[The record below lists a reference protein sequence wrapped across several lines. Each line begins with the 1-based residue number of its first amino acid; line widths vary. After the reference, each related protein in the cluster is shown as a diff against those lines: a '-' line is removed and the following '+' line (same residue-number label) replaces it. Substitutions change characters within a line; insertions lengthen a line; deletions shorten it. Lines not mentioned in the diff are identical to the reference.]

1 MGVGDAG
8 RCRHRRKRIA
18 SSWGGCES
26 GGRRPSGF
34 RPRFFCYR
42 PSGSRVSVLLWPAII
57 AGGVLAVIVW
67 GAAVLQRR
75 RFDRLVGSRFPIGPL
90 GIIRGAEPLVLR
102 AEGAAVGV
110 VLLHGFGD
118 TPQTVAALA
127 RALRDRGYDVDVPLL
142 PGHGRTLEQF
152 AKSKGSEWLMEARR
166 AHASMRAR
174 HMRVAVVG
182 LSLGGALAASIAAD
196 DPELAALVLLAPYLD
211 TPPWLRVLSHA
222 APAIGVVVPY
232 VGGAGTQSIHDPA
245 ARAEAL
251 AYGATTPQLV
261 RELVRVAD
269 AARAALPRVTAP
281 TLYVQSREDNRI
293 TPAVASRAFA
303 SIGATTKRLEMLS
316 GCGHVLTVDYCREQ
330 VASLVVEWLAEHAH
344 GNETG
349 TA

>member
-1 MGVGDAG
+1 MTAALAAAFVWPIVAAVG
-8 RCRHRRKRIA
+8 
-18 SSWGGCES
+18 
-26 GGRRPSGF
+26 
-34 RPRFFCYR
+34 
-42 PSGSRVSVLLWPAII
+42 AI
-57 AGGVLAVIVW
+57 AVIVW
-67 GAAVLQRR
+67 GAAVWQRR

-90 GIIRGAEPLVLR
+90 GIIRGAEPLALR
-102 AEGAAVGV
+102 ADGAAVGV

-142 PGHGRTLEQF
+142 PGHGRTLEEF
-152 AKSKGSEWLMEARR
+152 ARSKGSDWLMEARR

-174 HMRVAVVG
+174 HTRVALIG

-196 DPELAALVLLAPYLD
+196 DQSLAALVLLAPYLD
-211 TPPWLRVLSHA
+211 TPPWLRVLTYA

-251 AYGATTPQLV
+251 AYGAVTPQLV

-293 TPAVASRAFA
+293 TPAVAARAFA
-303 SIGATTKRLEMLS
+303 SIGTPVKRLEMLS

-330 VASLVVEWLAEHAH
+330 VASLVLEWLRAHAH
-344 GNETG
+344 GNEKG